1 MFDLNKSVVAISAAM
16 VSTIRNTDDANRFA
30 TRANAE
36 GFPSIS
42 MFIASEAL
50 KQSLA
55 NEATIAKYRE
65 ANPSQVDLIGKAQ
78 CATEIKLG
86 EATTLND
93 VLDDPIAL
101 AHRATETLTDFA
113 GKGPEVFA
121 NTATATATT
130 TNSAALGGGNPAGIA
145 PNDNPLPPIVPPVTA
160 PVVTTSTNTTS
171 VTATPVV
178 ELDSEGLPWDGRIHS
193 SSKEK
198 LVKGATWKLKR
209 GVDKALVEQVKTELR
224 AAMAIPAVSAE
235 PLAPAQPQATEALH
249 PNGNPFSTS
258 TVNNLIAAGN
268 GAQPAAA
275 TAPASVGPI
284 DTFAKLMPAITKAKL
299 DPAFVTAVVQQF
311 GLPSMP
317 VLATRPDL
325 IPQVAE
331 ALGLV

>member
-55 NEATIAKYRE
+55 NEATITKYRE
-65 ANPSQVDLIGKAQ
+65 ANPSQVALVGTAQ
-78 CATEIKLG
+78 CATEMKLG
-86 EATTLND
+86 EAIN
-93 VLDDPIAL
+93 V
-101 AHRATETLTDFA
+101 
-113 GKGPEVFA
+113 
-121 NTATATATT
+121 TATAT
-130 TNSAALGGGNPAGIA
+130 
-145 PNDNPLPPIVPPVTA
+145 NDNPLPPIVPPVTV
-160 PVVTTSTNTTS
+160 PVDTTSTSTTS
-171 VTATPVV
+171 VTATPAV
-178 ELDSEGLPWDGRIHS
+178 ELDSEGLPWDGHIHS

-224 AAMAIPAVSAE
+224 AALAIPAVSPAVAAVSAE
-235 PLAPAQPQATEALH
+235 TQNQPLATAQSLDAVAQPQPTDALH

-299 DPAFVTAVVQQF
+299 DPAFATAVVQQF
-311 GLPSMP
+311 GLPRMAY
-317 VLATRPDL
+317 LATRPDL